1 MHKIERLLQTLA
13 PKGVEFRK
21 LGDMT
26 ISFTKQTGFDYSAF
40 IKPTLIKEY
49 LPNYIP
55 FIQNKDFLGH
65 YINYKTDYFIPNEI
79 AIRFPQILLNEKCL
93 LISISGS
100 IGKVA
105 VFNHS
110 QDAFIGGAI
119 AVLKFKE
126 KKSLDFVMHF
136 LMSASGQKLLLN
148 GVKSGSHK
156 NLTIAD
162 LKKITIPIPPL
173 EIQQEIVK
181 ILDAF
186 TELNTELNTELKAR
200 KKQYEYYQNMLL
212 DFKDI
217 HLNHKDAKMSA
228 KTYPKRLK
236 SLLQTLAPKG
246 VEFRKLG
253 DIGEYIRGVTYKK
266 NQEINNLECGIKV
279 LRANNITLS
288 NHLNFE
294 DIKVINKNVKIR
306 KEQYLKKNDIL
317 ICAGSGSSEHIGK
330 VAFINTDFDYV
341 FGGFM
346 GVIRI
351 REVNSRFVYH
361 IFTSNIFKQYLEKS
375 LNTTTINNLNANI
388 LQNFL
393 IPIPPLEIQQE
404 IVKILDQFSILT
416 TDLLAGIPAEIKA
429 RKKQYE
435 YYREKLLTFKPLTPH
450 KEVKKC

>member
-1 MHKIERLLQTLA
+1 MHKIERLL
-13 PKGVEFRK
+13 
-21 LGDMT
+21 
-26 ISFTKQTGFDYSAF
+26 
-40 IKPTLIKEY
+40 
-49 LPNYIP
+49 
-55 FIQNKDFLGH
+55 H
-65 YINYKTDYFIPNEI
+65 
-79 AIRFPQILLNEKCL
+79 
-93 LISISGS
+93 
-100 IGKVA
+100 
-105 VFNHS
+105 
-110 QDAFIGGAI
+110 
-119 AVLKFKE
+119 
-126 KKSLDFVMHF
+126 
-136 LMSASGQKLLLN
+136 
-148 GVKSGSHK
+148 
-156 NLTIAD
+156 
-162 LKKITIPIPPL
+162 
-173 EIQQEIVK
+173 
-181 ILDAF
+181 
-186 TELNTELNTELKAR
+186 
-200 KKQYEYYQNMLL
+200 
-212 DFKDI
+212 
-217 HLNHKDAKMSA
+217 
-228 KTYPKRLK
+228 
-236 SLLQTLAPKG
+236 TLAPKG

-351 REVNSRFVYH
+351 REINSRFVYH

-404 IVKILDQFSILT
+404 IVKILDAFTELN
-416 TDLLAGIPAEIKA
+416 AELNTELNAELNA
-429 RKKQYE
+429 RKKQYQ
-435 YYREKLLTFKPLTPH
+435 YYQNMLLDFNDINQSHKDAKERLAQKPYPKRLKTLLQTLAPKGVEFRKLGEVCEILDNRRIPIAKNKRSPGIYPYYGANGIQDYIDSYIFDGDFVLVGEDGSVINKDNTPVVNWASGKIWVNNH
-450 KEVKKC
+450 AHVLQTKNELKLKFLYFYLQTIDVSYCVAGTPPKINQENLKNNNPHPTPRNPTRDRYDFGSIFSPNHRFISRYPRRNKSPKKAIRILPRKTTDLQTTNPP

>member
-13 PKGVEFRK
+13 PKGVEFKTLEEVFEIKNGYTPSKNNPEFWEKGTIPWFRMEDIRENGRILKDSIQHITPKALKNKK
-21 LGDMT
+21 LFPKNSIIISTTATIGEHALLIVDSLANQRFTFLSKKANCGIVLDMKFFFYQCFLLGEWCKKNTNVSGFASVDMT
-26 ISFTKQTGFDYSAF
+26 AF
-40 IKPTLIKEY
+40 KK
-49 LPNYIP
+49 
-55 FIQNKDFLGH
+55 
-65 YINYKTDYFIPNEI
+65 YKF
-79 AIRFPQILLNEKCL
+79 
-93 LISISGS
+93 
-100 IGKVA
+100 
-105 VFNHS
+105 
-110 QDAFIGGAI
+110 
-119 AVLKFKE
+119 
-126 KKSLDFVMHF
+126 
-136 LMSASGQKLLLN
+136 
-148 GVKSGSHK
+148 
-156 NLTIAD
+156 
-162 LKKITIPIPPL
+162 PIPPL

-186 TELNTELNTELKAR
+186 TELNTELKAR

-212 DFKDI
+212 DFKDA
-217 HLNHKDAKMSA
+217 NQSHKDAKMSA
-228 KTYPKRLK
+228 KTYPKPLK
-236 SLLQTLAPKG
+236 TLLQTLAPKG

-404 IVKILDQFSILT
+404 IVKILDQFLALT
-416 TDLLAGIPAEIKA
+416 TDLLAGIPAEIEA

-435 YYREKLLTFKPLTPH
+435 YYREKLLSFKPLTPH

>member
-13 PKGVEFRK
+13 PKGVEFKTLEEVFEIKNGYTPSKNNPEFWEKGTIPWFRMEDIRENVRILKDSIQHITPKALKGKK
-21 LGDMT
+21 LFPKNSIIISTTATIGEHALLIVDSLANQRFTFLSKKANCNIVLDMKFFFYQCFLLGEWCKKNTNVSGFASVDMT
-26 ISFTKQTGFDYSAF
+26 AF
-40 IKPTLIKEY
+40 KK
-49 LPNYIP
+49 
-55 FIQNKDFLGH
+55 
-65 YINYKTDYFIPNEI
+65 YKF
-79 AIRFPQILLNEKCL
+79 
-93 LISISGS
+93 
-100 IGKVA
+100 
-105 VFNHS
+105 
-110 QDAFIGGAI
+110 
-119 AVLKFKE
+119 
-126 KKSLDFVMHF
+126 
-136 LMSASGQKLLLN
+136 
-148 GVKSGSHK
+148 
-156 NLTIAD
+156 
-162 LKKITIPIPPL
+162 PIPPL

-186 TELNTELNTELKAR
+186 TELNTELKAR

-212 DFKDI
+212 DFKDTNQ
-217 HLNHKDAKMSA
+217 NHKDAKMSA

-236 SLLQTLAPKG
+236 TLLQTLAPKG

-404 IVKILDQFSILT
+404 IVKILDQFSTLT
-416 TDLLAGIPAEIKA
+416 TDLLAGIPAEIEA
-429 RKKQYE
+429 RKKQYQ
-435 YYREKLLTFKPLTPH
+435 YYREKLLTFKPIH
-450 KEVKKC
+450 NKA

>member
-1 MHKIERLLQTLA
+1 MNKIEQLLHTLA

-21 LGDMT
+21 LGEVLEYDQPNKYCVT
-26 ISFTKQTGFDYSAF
+26 SKEFDKSYPTPVLTAGKTFILGYTNEKDNIYQASKSSPVIIFDDFTTATQWVDFPFKVKSSAMKILF
-40 IKPTLIKEY
+40 PKNPI
-49 LPNYIP
+49 
-55 FIQNKDFLGH
+55 
-65 YINYKTDYFIPNEI
+65 IN
-79 AIRFPQILLNEKCL
+79 IRFIFFYMQTIPYN
-93 LISISGS
+93 
-100 IGKVA
+100 
-105 VFNHS
+105 
-110 QDAFIGGAI
+110 IGGEHARHWI
-119 AVLKFKE
+119 SRYSQLEV
-126 KKSLDFVMHF
+126 
-136 LMSASGQKLLLN
+136 
-148 GVKSGSHK
+148 
-156 NLTIAD
+156 
-162 LKKITIPIPPL
+162 PIPPL

-186 TELNTELNTELKAR
+186 TELNTELNAR

-212 DFKDI
+212 DFNDI
-217 HLNHKDAKMSA
+217 NQSHKDAKERLA
-228 KTYPKRLK
+228 QKPYPKRLK
-236 SLLQTLAPKG
+236 TLLHTLAPKG

-288 NHLNFE
+288 NYLNFE

-330 VAFINTDFDYV
+330 VAFIDTDFDYV

-351 REVNSRFVYH
+351 REINSRFVYH

-404 IVKILDQFSILT
+404 IVKILDQFLALT
-416 TDLLAGIPAEIKA
+416 TDLQAGIPAEIEA

-435 YYREKLLTFKPLTPH
+435 YYREKLLTFKPLTQN
-450 KEVKKC
+450 KEVKKG